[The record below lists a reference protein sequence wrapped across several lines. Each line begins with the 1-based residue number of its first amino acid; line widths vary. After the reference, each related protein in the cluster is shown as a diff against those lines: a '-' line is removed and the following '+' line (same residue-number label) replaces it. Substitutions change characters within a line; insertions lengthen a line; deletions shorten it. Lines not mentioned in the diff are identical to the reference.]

1 MKSSTYKFNLKK
13 GGQVKVKFYESGIFT
28 VVDSKNCEHEVGTWE
43 KKYVEEDGKVF
54 KTFFHYQGSLFE
66 TNYKQRDYTKR
77 DLAMHLLDWWS
88 LRNQL

>member
-13 GGQVKVKFYESGIFT
+13 GGQVKVRFYESGIFT
-28 VVDSKNCEHEVGTWE
+28 VVDSKNCEHEAGMWE
-43 KKYVEEDGKVF
+43 KKYLEEDGKVL
-54 KTFFHYQGSLFE
+54 KTYFHYEGCLFGV
-66 TNYKQRDYTKR
+66 NYKLRGLAKR